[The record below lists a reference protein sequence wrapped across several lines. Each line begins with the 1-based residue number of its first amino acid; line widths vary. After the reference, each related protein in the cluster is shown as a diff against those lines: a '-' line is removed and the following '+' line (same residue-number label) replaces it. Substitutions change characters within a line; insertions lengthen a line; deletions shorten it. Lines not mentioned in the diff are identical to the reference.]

1 MSIDAAAQTGHVFPT
16 SDHLSAEI
24 GWEVPQAKAQ
34 AKDIGMFA
42 ADEPS
47 FWDLLD
53 VVNPLQHIPI
63 VNTLYRELTG
73 DEIGVA
79 ARLAGGTLFGG
90 PIGFAAAAVNA
101 AVEQDTGKDIGGHVL
116 AMFSDEEAPA
126 AAEPPT
132 AVAAAPAEAVAVA
145 EPRGGEDVA
154 PAYLPNV
161 AAMEQPSGG
170 MMFSVGG
177 PVADAIRPPAA
188 VEPVVPAVSSVAM
201 AEPARFFPVP
211 PRTAGT
217 GGRHVPEVKVPVSN
231 SGTRSNVPVTGL
243 SPAPAR
249 VPVTNAAPQA
259 APEPRDAAWFGSA
272 MKAGLDKY
280 EQAARLNRGQGATEP
295 VTLQ

>member
-24 GWEVPQAKAQ
+24 GWEVPQAKAK

-42 ADEPS
+42 EEEPS

-63 VNTLYRELTG
+63 VNTIYRELTG

-116 AMFSDEEAPA
+116 AMFSDDEVPPDGTPSETGIAAVPPAPVAAIPLADAPA
-126 AAEPPT
+126 PDYLPDITMMQQSPGSMMFT
-132 AVAAAPAEAVAVA
+132 ASGPVSAAAPPQPIAVPEAVAQA
-145 EPRGGEDVA
+145 
-154 PAYLPNV
+154 
-161 AAMEQPSGG
+161 
-170 MMFSVGG
+170 
-177 PVADAIRPPAA
+177 
-188 VEPVVPAVSSVAM
+188 

-211 PRTAGT
+211 PRVAAGS
-217 GGRHVPEVKVPVSN
+217 GRDVPQVRVPISTSGNRSHVPI
-231 SGTRSNVPVTGL
+231 TGL
-243 SPAPAR
+243 NPAA
-249 VPVTNAAPQA
+249 NAPTIAVSEA
-259 APEPRDAAWFGSA
+259 TTVSDGRESAAWFGSA

-280 EQAARLNRGQGATEP
+280 EQAARLNRGKDAAEP
-295 VTLQ
+295 VSLQ